1 MLFRVEGGI
10 NCKPWVRWGGFHPM
24 KILPDG
30 PYPFV
35 KACKTNRGKSPG
47 ASGCLLYIEAAW
59 EKWLFRSSRTMP

>member
-1 MLFRVEGGI
+1 
-10 NCKPWVRWGGFHPM
+10 M

-47 ASGCLLYIEAAW
+47 ASGCGYIEAAR
-59 EKWLFRSSRTMP
+59 EKWLFRSSRMMP